1 MDTFFYFLAVE
12 VLLSIFFFGTFM
24 TEKLTAMLNKI
35 TAKDDFIK
43 IFGISCSGQNVI
55 GKKQLFFVEQI
66 KPKKSYKC

>member
-1 MDTFFYFLAVE
+1 
-12 VLLSIFFFGTFM
+12 M

-35 TAKDDFIK
+35 TAKDDLIK
-43 IFGISCSGQNVI
+43 FFGISCSGQNVI